1 VGFFYNPLIGGRGH
15 GDMVFVWNR
24 PVCIV
29 DFESYLQ
36 QVFWEKLEKEIDWRW
51 YKQDFWSRD

>member
-1 VGFFYNPLIGGRGH
+1 
-15 GDMVFVWNR
+15 MVFVWNR

-36 QVFWEKLEKEIDWRW
+36 QVFWKGLEKPDGIKLDRV
-51 YKQDFWSRD
+51 